1 MPSGENRIARA
12 ADAVTTYLAYAAGIV
27 LMLLMVLTTADV
39 AGRYFFNKPITGVF
53 DLTHFAVLIMVFF
66 GLAYCGIKG
75 GHVAIELLYEKL
87 PHPVA
92 HVLDKFINLVGAVL
106 FLVIAWRTVIQS
118 IDVKDFGEAS
128 QLLLIPY
135 YPFYYLVAFGC
146 VVFAGVMIIR
156 MFLPE
161 ERHAAAQEDGE

>member
-1 MPSGENRIARA
+1 MPSGENRVARA
-12 ADAVTTYLAYAAGIV
+12 ADALTTLLAYAAGIV

-66 GLAYCGIKG
+66 SLAYCGIKG
-75 GHVAIELLYEKL
+75 GHVAIEILYDKL
-87 PHPVA
+87 PLPVA
-92 HVLDKFINLVGAVL
+92 RGLDKFINLVGAIL
-106 FLVIAWRTVIQS
+106 FLVIAWRTAIQS

-135 YPFYYLVAFGC
+135 HPFYYLVAFGC
-146 VVFAGVMIIR
+146 VLFAGVMIMRI
-156 MFLPE
+156 FIPE
-161 ERHAAAQEDGE
+161 DRHAAAPEDGE